1 VFGREGTFKKRFLNV
16 GTPTALCIT
25 PRRRQV
31 LYVAHSGHPDGMEDA
46 AIYKIDLE
54 GKIVGKFG
62 RASKQ
67 LKEFGLV
74 TRSIAG
80 ARTSCSS
87 ASWRTGELAGSE
99 AHAEGRAVRRW
110 GRWGE

>member
-1 VFGREGTFKKRFLNV
+1 MFGREGTFKKRFLNV

-54 GKIVGKFG
+54 GKIVGKVRPRRQAAERVRPG
-62 RASKQ
+62 DSIDC
-67 LKEFGLV
+67 
-74 TRSIAG
+74 RSENELFV
-80 ARTSCSS
+80 
-87 ASWRTGELAGSE
+87 GELAN
-99 AHAEGRAVRRW
+99 W
-110 GRWGE
+110 GTGGF